1 MMVIPSFLKQLTDEK
16 KLKHVDSLWSEF
28 DSPSKA
34 AQVVSL
40 EHFEKFKDATDAL
53 TSVTSL
59 IEGKLSKRLKKALKK
74 ITARHEG
81 ETFAVADPKLANAIH
96 DKFGVNCQATEAV
109 QRLMTCIRSQVA
121 SLVPEWNPEE
131 EAAMQ
136 LAISHGYVF
145 FDFIHLHDFIPNDD
159 TKSVY
164 LTNIN
169 NDRTRHY
176 Y

>member
-16 KLKHVDSLWSEF
+16 KLKHVDSLLSEF

-145 FDFIHLHDFIPNDD
+145 FDFIHHP
-159 TKSVY
+159 T
-164 LTNIN
+164 
-169 NDRTRHY
+169 
-176 Y
+176 